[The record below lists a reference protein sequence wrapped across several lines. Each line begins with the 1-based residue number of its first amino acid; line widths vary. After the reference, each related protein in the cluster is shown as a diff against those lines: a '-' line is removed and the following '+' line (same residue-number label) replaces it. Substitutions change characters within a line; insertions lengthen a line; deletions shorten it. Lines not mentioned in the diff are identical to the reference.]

1 MKPVVEVFVQ
11 VPPSWNPPF
20 VENGIEYSEVP
31 LQFRRARSWPSPDKF
46 IYLCEG
52 CLSSGGEVEDIF
64 RTEPFSEEEDDE
76 ITGLPLRIKSEI
88 AEHARQHEIMWRW
101 AFNRI
106 SAKVV
111 CK

>member
-11 VPPSWNPPF
+11 VPTSWTPPF
-20 VENGIEYSEVP
+20 VENDIEFSEIP
-31 LQFRRARSWPSPDKF
+31 LQFRRLRSWSDPNKF
-46 IYLCEG
+46 VYICKG
-52 CLSSGGEVEDIF
+52 CLSAGGEIEDIY

-76 ITGLPLRIKSEI
+76 ITGLPLRIKTEI
-88 AEHARQHEIMWRW
+88 TEHARQHEIIWRW

-106 SAKVV
+106 SAKAV